1 MPTYRITGP
10 DGRTYEVSA
19 PEGATQD
26 QVLAYARQ
34 NAQQAPR
41 KSQYTEAQLM
51 PALRKADAAGDAQA
65 ARAIARRI
73 RSIREA
79 AGQPGPWP
87 QNQAGSGEDGQPIEV
102 DLPGGQVAEF
112 PSGTPRDVMERALQ
126 SHHRESQIDVSQV
139 QWDGPPQRPPAGG
152 IDPNAVQWDDDPAP
166 SQAGAGSQYQGL
178 PITDLPAVT
187 SRPDFS
193 GVSAAVDSTE
203 ADPATTAP
211 DGWKYGAGR
220 DVAFGGR
227 SVLQGVG
234 GLVGALGGDA
244 FNHYIGNPIARTLG
258 MQETA
263 PYREVGAQLADK
275 LNLPKAQT
283 AGDRVMGDVG
293 EALTGTG
300 LTLGLGG
307 LLNTGRSAVTAA
319 VPTVRSRLAEL
330 LTAQPKLQ
338 AVSTATGSGAAAATR
353 EGGGGTGAQTLA
365 GLLGGLSPAVTTS
378 GGAATLRGL
387 MRGGSGETM
396 QSNITAFRA
405 TGATPSVGQAAG
417 NRRLQ
422 GAESLLAG
430 APTSAGVM
438 SRFAERQAQ
447 SIGGGLQN
455 KAEGLFRNA
464 SGERA
469 GKAIERG
476 VGDFADNIAATRSK
490 LYAAADVLIPTHTQ
504 VPLSNT
510 RATLSALTAIP
521 AGASA
526 TGAKFVNPQIKALA
540 ADIERDLAASRT
552 AGPMG
557 TLAPTQGG
565 IPYETVRAIRTRLG
579 KELSDFSLSTDRPT
593 AQLKELYGALSRDIE
608 QTAAQQGPA
617 AAQAAKRA
625 SNFYK
630 LSADRLDELQ
640 RVVDK
645 NGGSEKVFNAVM
657 AGTRDGGSTLRAVM
671 QSLPKEGRRAL
682 TGAVIKRMGLA
693 NPGMQDAAGEAF
705 SAQTFLTNW
714 NKVSPEAKRALF
726 DRHGPQF
733 AASMDRVAQVAE
745 NIRNGSRVFANPSG
759 TANRAAAYGYAISLL
774 GSLGTG
780 QVGTFGG
787 LAAGG
792 VGANVLARAFTNPAF
807 VNWLARS
814 TTVPIGALPAQL
826 QTVRQLAEAQGD
838 ESVVEV
844 ARALEARLQAQGDSL
859 GGNLGPRRGNP
870 LMRAADGR

>member
-10 DGRTYEVSA
+10 DGGTYEVSA

-26 QVLAYARQ
+26 QVLAYAQ
-34 NAQQAPR
+34 KNAQPAPR
-41 KSQYTEAQLM
+41 KSKYTEAQLM
-51 PALRKADAAGDAQA
+51 PALRKADAAGDTPA

-73 RSIREA
+73 RSIRDA
-79 AGQPGPWP
+79 AGQPGPWS

-112 PSGTPRDVMERALQ
+112 PPGTPRDVMERALQ
-126 SHHRESQIDVSQV
+126 AHHRESQIDVSQV

-166 SQAGAGSQYQGL
+166 SQAGAASQYQGL

-203 ADPATTAP
+203 TDPTTTAP

-275 LNLPKAQT
+275 MNLPKAQT

-307 LLNTGRSAVTAA
+307 LLNTGRSAVTSA
-319 VPTVRSRLAEL
+319 VPAVRSRLAEL

-365 GLLGGLSPAVTTS
+365 GLVGGLSPAVATS

-387 MRGGSGETM
+387 IRGTSGETM
-396 QSNITAFRA
+396 QDNIAAFRA

-417 NRRLQ
+417 NKRMQ

-430 APTSAGVM
+430 APTSTRVM
-438 SRFAERQAQ
+438 GRFAEQQADNIGSGLQAQ
-447 SIGGGLQN
+447 
-455 KAEGLFRNA
+455 ADRLFPNA
-464 SGERA
+464 SAERA
-469 GKAIERG
+469 GRAVERG
-476 VGDFADNIAATRSK
+476 VDIASKNIGATRK
-490 LYAAADVLIPTHTQ
+490 ALYWNVDRLIP
-504 VPLSNT
+504 SNT
-510 RATLSALTAIP
+510 TVPMTRTQQTLAALTTP
-521 AGASA
+521 
-526 TGAKFVNPQIKALA
+526 TPGAKATSGSLINPRIAQLANDVATDLKAGGGA
-540 ADIERDLAASRT
+540 
-552 AGPMG
+552 
-557 TLAPTQGG
+557 G
-565 IPYETVRAIRTRLG
+565 IPYEAVKSIRSRIG
-579 KELSDFSLSTDRPT
+579 EELSDFALSADRPT
-593 AQLKELYGALSRDIE
+593 AQYKRLYAALSQDME
-608 QTAAQQGPA
+608 DAARQRGPEA
-617 AAQAAKRA
+617 MQAVRRANTYFRA
-625 SNFYK
+625 S
-630 LSADRLDELQ
+630 AERLEQLE
-640 RVVDK
+640 RVVDR
-645 NGGSEKVFNAVM
+645 NGGPEKIYNAVM
-657 AGTRDGGSTLRAVM
+657 SGTKDGGTTLRAVM
-671 QSLPKEGRRAL
+671 QSLPKEGQRAI

-693 NPGMQDAAGEAF
+693 NPGMQDAAGGAF
-705 SAQTFLTNW
+705 SSQTFLTNW
-714 NKVSPEAKRALF
+714 NNVSAEAKRALF
-726 DRHGPQF
+726 DRHGKQF
-733 AASMDRVAQVAE
+733 AASMDQVAQVAE

-759 TANRAAAYGYAISLL
+759 TANRSAAYGYVISLL

-780 QVGTFGG
+780 HMGTFGG

-792 VGANVLARAFTNPAF
+792 VGANVMARAFTNPAF

-844 ARALEARLQAQGDSL
+844 TNALQARLQAQGDSL
-859 GGNLGPRRGNP
+859 RGNP
-870 LMRAADGR
+870 GPQRGNPPMRTANGR